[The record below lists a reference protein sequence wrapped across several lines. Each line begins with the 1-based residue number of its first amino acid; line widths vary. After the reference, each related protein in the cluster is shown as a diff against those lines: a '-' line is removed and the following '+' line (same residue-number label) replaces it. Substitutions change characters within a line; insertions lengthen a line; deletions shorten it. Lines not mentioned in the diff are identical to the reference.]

1 MNISI
6 GHNGNVATIYNVG
19 KIIKSVSPSANL
31 IAVVGSTAP
40 GETLYNNIPQK
51 QGGVNGQNSFGR
63 GFDEM
68 AAEAKTP
75 FEKGEAEGVSAEVTD
90 SEKRVCKNAYIY
102 G

>member
-1 MNISI
+1 MATSSPIS
-6 GHNGNVATIYNVG
+6 
-19 KIIKSVSPSANL
+19 
-31 IAVVGSTAP
+31 
-40 GETLYNNIPQK
+40 TLPQTK
-51 QGGVNGQNSFGR
+51 PGVNGRHSAGR